1 MIKDEN
7 KRIAITL
14 TANEVKEIEKL
25 ASKRG
30 VTKSVILK
38 LAIAEYIV
46 QNKSKK

>member
-1 MIKDEN
+1 MIKDDN

-14 TANEVKEIEKL
+14 TEKEVEQIEKL

-38 LAIAEYIV
+38 LAIAEFIA
-46 QNKSKK
+46 QNKQKK

>member
-14 TANEVKEIEKL
+14 TANEVKEIEKF
-25 ASKRG
+25 AQKRG

-38 LAIAEYIV
+38 LAIAEYIA
-46 QNKSKK
+46 QNKPKK